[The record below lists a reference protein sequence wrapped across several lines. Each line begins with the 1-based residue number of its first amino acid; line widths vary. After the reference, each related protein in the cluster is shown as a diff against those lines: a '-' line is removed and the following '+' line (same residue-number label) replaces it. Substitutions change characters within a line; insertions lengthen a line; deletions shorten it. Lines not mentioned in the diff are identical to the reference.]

1 MLVVVQGTPGSQGI
15 GTRNKAVL
23 LTIVGMFPD
32 LCRARASPKPQASS
46 SPLLLGKN
54 PIFQEHALSMPGKVS
69 CDLGYKSLGREVS
82 SSDYKIQAS
91 SPGEQ
96 EQTGGTE
103 VTWRTGQRPLS
114 LC

>member
-1 MLVVVQGTPGSQGI
+1 MLVVVQGTPGSRGI

-32 LCRARASPKPQASS
+32 LCRACASPKPQASS

-82 SSDYKIQAS
+82 SSDYRFRPALLGSRSKL
-91 SPGEQ
+91 G
-96 EQTGGTE
+96 
-103 VTWRTGQRPLS
+103 VQR
-114 LC
+114 